1 MKTDELELCN
11 QNLVLQRCVCG
22 FVAESYVSDQ
32 EMCSGKVALFANADA
47 TTNFVLQRHLA
58 EAHKAIL

>member
-1 MKTDELELCN
+1 MKTELELCN
-11 QNLVLQRCVCG
+11 QNLVWQRCCVCG